1 MKGYIH
7 SIESFGTVDGP
18 GIRFVVFFSGC
29 PMRCLYCHNPDT
41 WHMGGEYISAESLI
55 ERMRRN
61 LPFYRSGGI
70 TATGGEPTMQLGF
83 LIELFKLAMAEGVH
97 TCLDTSGILFR
108 EDAQYD
114 ELLKYTDLIMLD
126 IKHMDPDEHRRLTG
140 HDNARIFAFFEY
152 LQRKGA
158 RVRVRH
164 VVVPGITYNEEQ
176 LSALGRYLKGRE
188 NVESVELLSY
198 HSMGIEKYKSLGL
211 SYPLTQ
217 TEPLTD
223 AQLRHAYEIV
233 NAERNVET

>member
-41 WHMGGEYISAESLI
+41 WHMGGEYVEAEDVM

-70 TATGGEPTMQLGF
+70 TATGGEPTMQLNF
-83 LIELFKLAMAEGVH
+83 LIELFKIAKEEGVH

-108 EDAQYD
+108 EDEKYD
-114 ELLKYTDLIMLD
+114 ELLRYTDLVMLD
-126 IKHMDPDEHRRLTG
+126 IKHMDPDAHRALTG
-140 HDNARIFAFFEY
+140 HDNERVLAFFDY
-152 LQRKGA
+152 LERREAK
-158 RVRVRH
+158 VRIRH
-164 VVVPGITYNEEQ
+164 VVVPDITYTEEQ
-176 LSALGRYLKGRE
+176 LTALGRFLRGKAC
-188 NVESVELLSY
+188 VESVELLSY
-198 HSMGIEKYKSLGL
+198 HSMGIEKYKRLGL

-223 AQLRHAYEIV
+223 AQLQHAREIV
-233 NAERNVET
+233 DAARKGTE